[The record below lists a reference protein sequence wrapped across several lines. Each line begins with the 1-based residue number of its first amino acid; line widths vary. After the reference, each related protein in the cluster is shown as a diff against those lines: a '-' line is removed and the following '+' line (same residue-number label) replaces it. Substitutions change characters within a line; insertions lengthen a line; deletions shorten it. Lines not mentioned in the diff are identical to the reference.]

1 MAASMGSGERG
12 FSFLGVLFVVTLM
25 GALLATTGQL
35 WATSGQRER
44 ERQLLWVG
52 GQYAQALRGYYRSS
66 PGLAQYPARLEDL
79 LEDPRFPT
87 PRRYLRRLYA
97 DPLTGGTDWGLVRTI
112 DGRIAGVYSQAGGQ
126 PLLRANFP
134 EQWREFEGMGS
145 YADWRFV
152 AEKAFEGNDA
162 GIATGRGE
170 EQ

>member
-1 MAASMGSGERG
+1 MAASSGSGERG
-12 FSFLGVLFVVTLM
+12 FSFLGVLFVITLM

-52 GQYAQALRGYYRSS
+52 NQYAQALRSYYRRS
-66 PGLAQYPARLEDL
+66 PGQAQYPQRLEEL

-87 PRRYLRRLYA
+87 PLRHLRKLYA
-97 DPLTGGTDWGLVRTI
+97 DPLGNGEDWGLVRTF
-112 DGRIAGVYSQAGGQ
+112 DGRIAGVYSQAPGE

-134 EQWREFEGMGS
+134 EQWREFAGMGS

-152 AEKAFEGNDA
+152 AEKAFQGNDA
-162 GIATGRGE
+162 GVPVSGSDE
-170 EQ
+170 P